1 MCNLDQEIYAQYWII
16 TYSVLTHI
24 TEGHLAFLFH
34 PTSAN
39 SQPNIL
45 LIYQL
50 NGETI
55 SMGNISKF
63 SEQIYIAVLRSVDWV
78 TYKLKYYKMRF

>member
-1 MCNLDQEIYAQYWII
+1 MHNIELLPIPFLH
-16 TYSVLTHI
+16 TSI

-63 SEQIYIAVLRSVDWV
+63 SEQIYIAVLRSVD
-78 TYKLKYYKMRF
+78 